1 MPIIFNIHLTKQTI
15 MKDST
20 QNSNNSNRHE
30 NAYAVYQKKDSV
42 LYITFKKLTV
52 LNLDAAKKVVK
63 DRMNFQAY
71 ACYNVICDVS
81 GLTSITYDAR
91 QYLSTD
97 GSNMLTVVA
106 LVSDNTTIYTMG
118 RCYLLYNHP
127 TVPTRIFK
135 NQQEAEKYINQIT
148 KKP

>member
-1 MPIIFNIHLTKQTI
+1 MPKVFNIHLTKQTT

-20 QNSNNSNRHE
+20 QNSNNSKRHE

-42 LYITFKKLTV
+42 LYITFKKQTTLTH
-52 LNLDAAKKVVK
+52 DAAKKVVK

-71 ACYNVICDVS
+71 ACYSVICDVS
-81 GLTSITYDAR
+81 DLTSITYDAR

-97 GSNMLTVVA
+97 GSNMFNAVA
-106 LVSDNTTIYTMG
+106 LVCGKEPVYTMG
-118 RCYLLYNHP
+118 LCYLFYNRP

-135 NQQEAEKYINQIT
+135 NQIEAEKYINQIT

>member
-1 MPIIFNIHLTKQTI
+1 

-20 QNSNNSNRHE
+20 QNSNNKRHE

>member
-20 QNSNNSNRHE
+20 QNSNNKRHE

-135 NQQEAEKYINQIT
+135 NHQEAEKYINQIT

>member
-1 MPIIFNIHLTKQTI
+1 MLLIFNIHRTKLII
-15 MKDST
+15 MKDFI
-20 QNSNNSNRHE
+20 QNSNNNKRHE
-30 NAYAVYQKKDSV
+30 NAYAVYQKRDSV
-42 LYITFKKLTV
+42 LYITFKKQAV
-52 LNLDAAKKVVK
+52 LNFNAAKKVVR

-71 ACYNVICDVS
+71 AQYSVICDVS

-91 QYLSTD
+91 EYLSTY
-97 GSNMLTVVA
+97 GSNMLTAVA
-106 LVSDNTTIYTMG
+106 LVSANPTLYTMG
-118 RCYLLYNHP
+118 RCYLFYNRP

>member
-1 MPIIFNIHLTKQTI
+1 MLIIFNIHLTKQTT
-15 MKDST
+15 MKDSLQT
-20 QNSNNSNRHE
+20 SPKSKRHE
-30 NAYAVYQKKDSV
+30 NAYAIYQKKDSV
-42 LYITFKKLTV
+42 LYITFKKQTV
-52 LNLDAAKKVVK
+52 LTHDAAEKIVK

-71 ACYNVICDVS
+71 AWYSVICDVS
-81 GLTSITYDAR
+81 GLASITYDAR
-91 QYLSTD
+91 QYLSID

-127 TVPTRIFK
+127 TVPTQIFK

>member
-20 QNSNNSNRHE
+20 QNSNNKRHE

>member
-1 MPIIFNIHLTKQTI
+1 

-20 QNSNNSNRHE
+20 QNSNNKRHE

-135 NQQEAEKYINQIT
+135 NHQEAEKYINQIT